1 MQFKDLLLPRLTIRT
16 AVSPVSQAAVAASGM
31 VAVVATVQA
40 PFTQEEAGLVHALP
54 QRPQLARV
62 FNGVS
67 QPLAS
72 LPSQLPNPG
81 RKEGLE
87 GG

>member
-1 MQFKDLLLPRLTIRT
+1 M
-16 AVSPVSQAAVAASGM
+16 AASGV

-40 PFTQEEAGLVHALP
+40 PFTQDEAGLVHALP
-54 QRPQLARV
+54 QRPQLVRV
-62 FNGVS
+62 LSGVS

-87 GG
+87 EVQCK